1 MKKKIILWVM
11 LAAMMCSGLLSGC
24 QLIPKEEE
32 LPVAPIIES
41 NEVEEYKQVTVV
53 RKDLVAIDTV
63 NCKYEALQ
71 KEDLAFKL
79 GGERIGNVYVQV
91 GQTVEKGDL
100 LAELTHDSLADQIK
114 SQEHQMAVLRMQK
127 SHLQALKTLE
137 LARQDAMIADLDA
150 QLEEV
155 NELLEQRTEWDEL
168 WKSYE
173 EQLKQWELD
182 MELWESQQ
190 TAPEV
195 PQTTSPEE
203 TVPEETV
210 PEETAAEST
219 VPDSTD
225 PETTVPEDTVPTT
238 DSSVPQKPEEP
249 EECPVEQTLEELT
262 QQKDNLERSRRDQ
275 LSRKV
280 SVTNSY
286 DQQIDAVDDSLYV
299 QQLRMDELEQ
309 DLEERRIYAG
319 IHGIVSF
326 IKMERV
332 ESFTS
337 SGIVSSNQIGSG
349 QRSVKDEVF
358 ITVMN
363 TDSMYFTVSGEDAA
377 NFPVGTEVVIRF
389 DKRELKATSVEMPE
403 GVVAEEGKQY
413 AYLKLETPDPSL
425 KDAAMG
431 SIDLITEQRNQVLCL
446 PQRVIQ
452 KAEDQEFVYVLNEE
466 GLKTMQEVTTGIE
479 INGFVEILGGLKE
492 GDSVIVE

>member
-24 QLIPKEEE
+24 QLIPMEEE

-137 LARQDAMIADLDA
+137 LARQDAMIADLDT

-155 NELLEQRTEWDEL
+155 NELLKQRTEWDEL

-249 EECPVEQTLEELT
+249 EE
-262 QQKDNLERSRRDQ
+262 
-275 LSRKV
+275 
-280 SVTNSY
+280 
-286 DQQIDAVDDSLYV
+286 
-299 QQLRMDELEQ
+299 
-309 DLEERRIYAG
+309 
-319 IHGIVSF
+319 
-326 IKMERV
+326 
-332 ESFTS
+332 
-337 SGIVSSNQIGSG
+337 
-349 QRSVKDEVF
+349 
-358 ITVMN
+358 
-363 TDSMYFTVSGEDAA
+363 
-377 NFPVGTEVVIRF
+377 
-389 DKRELKATSVEMPE
+389 
-403 GVVAEEGKQY
+403 
-413 AYLKLETPDPSL
+413 
-425 KDAAMG
+425 
-431 SIDLITEQRNQVLCL
+431 
-446 PQRVIQ
+446 
-452 KAEDQEFVYVLNEE
+452 
-466 GLKTMQEVTTGIE
+466 
-479 INGFVEILGGLKE
+479 
-492 GDSVIVE
+492 